1 MNDSTH
7 QWQIIID
14 RKAQR
19 ALRRLPKDVLK
30 RISQHIQ
37 DLSINPRPVG
47 CRKLT
52 TTEEL
57 YRIRVGDWRIVY
69 AIEEDRLVILIINIG
84 PRGSIYRDL

>member
-30 RISQHIQ
+30 HISQHIQ
-37 DLSINPRPVG
+37 DLRLNPRPAG
-47 CRKLT
+47 CRKLSG
-52 TTEEL
+52 TEEL

-69 AIEEDRLVILIINIG
+69 AIEDERLVILIINIG